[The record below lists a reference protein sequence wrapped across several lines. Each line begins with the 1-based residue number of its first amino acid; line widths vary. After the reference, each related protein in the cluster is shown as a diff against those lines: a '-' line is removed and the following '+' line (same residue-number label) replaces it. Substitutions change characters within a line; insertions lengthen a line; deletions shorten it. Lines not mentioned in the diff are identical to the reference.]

1 MRVIVITPPE
11 YIERAAD
18 IIVQLLEHGVWAV
31 HLRKPG
37 SDTAALEHLIQ
48 DIPSQWRSRLVL
60 HDHFE
65 LAMPY
70 KLKGV
75 HLNHRNPTPPSDF
88 HGSVSRSMHS
98 LEELK
103 DMSHLDYAFL
113 SPIFDSISKQG
124 YHSAFSHEQ
133 IVNAYE
139 QGLIND
145 RVFALGGVSIDR
157 LEEVASLGFGGA
169 AMLGDVW
176 KHATHPDFNDYLNEL
191 RDLCTR
197 LQ

>member
-1 MRVIVITPPE
+1 MRIIVITPPE
-11 YIERAAD
+11 YIPKEAN

-37 SDTAALEHLIQ
+37 TDAASLERLIQ
-48 DIPSQWRSRLVL
+48 DIPLRWKSRLVL

-65 LAMPY
+65 LAKPY
-70 KLKGV
+70 ALKGV
-75 HLNHRNPTPPSDF
+75 HLNRRNPIPPADF
-88 HGSVSRSMHS
+88 NGSISRSLHS
-98 LEELK
+98 IDELK
-103 DMSHLDYAFL
+103 DLDHLNYAFL
-113 SPIFDSISKQG
+113 SPIFDSISKEG

-133 IVNAYE
+133 IHEAHE
-139 QGLIND
+139 LGLINE

-157 LEEVASLGFGGA
+157 LPDIATMGFGGA

-176 KHATHPDFNDYLNEL
+176 KHAAQSDFNDYLDEL
-191 RDLCTR
+191 RALCTH